1 MKNDKQ
7 IYLIF
12 QAEPQWLYLLAGW
25 QSPGPSRFESVTF
38 KAIESRS
45 DGILVCDAI
54 EGPMTV
60 VEVQGYYDQSI
71 YARTALEMALLQK
84 QNPHRVICGF
94 ILFLDPTLDPK
105 TVPWTRIIQ
114 SISLVE
120 AIAKLQQEDPHH
132 PMIAVFQPLLIENDE
147 NLEKEAGLC
156 YTRIKNSMLSEP
168 TKEVLLEVFLSW
180 IEQRLSHKGKK
191 EIEEMMLGQL
201 PDLRDTQSGKDLIA
215 IGRLEGEREGKL
227 EGKREALLEALEI
240 RFGGVSSELREQIMK
255 IDSIDS
261 IDRIYKSSLTASKLS
276 DVFGE

>member
-45 DGILVCDAI
+45 DGILVCNAV

-60 VEVQGYYDQSI
+60 VEVQGYYDQNI
-71 YARTALEMALLQK
+71 YARTALEMSMLQK
-84 QNPHRVICGF
+84 QNPHREIRGI

-105 TVPWTRIIQ
+105 TIPWTRIIQ
-114 SISLVE
+114 SISLAE
-120 AIAKLQQEDPHH
+120 AVNRVQKDDPHH
-132 PMIAVFQPLLIENDE
+132 PIIAVFQPLLIENSE
-147 NLEKEAGLC
+147 NLEREAGVC
-156 YTRIKNSMLSEP
+156 YARIKNSMLPQPS
-168 TKEVLLEVFLSW
+168 KEVFLSW

-215 IGRLEGEREGKL
+215 IGKREGELK
-227 EGKREALLEALEI
+227 GKREALLDVLDI
-240 RFGGVSSELREQIMK
+240 RFGGVSSERKEEIMK

-276 DVFGE
+276 EIFGE